1 MLINSDRFNDAV
13 LTCGFQVADPEGV
26 SNIARIA
33 NTVWVVVSHR
43 ARGISATY
51 SWTGVLALLRDAGK
65 MCWTLLVDGAFRFAL
80 NIRVS
85 LKTRQ
90 TLTRGRPGS
99 FIAFGIDATWR
110 GVAGINYLR
119 NGRSCC

>member
-1 MLINSDRFNDAV
+1 MLINSNRSNDVV

-33 NTVWVVVSHR
+33 NTVGVVVSHR

-51 SWTGVLALLRDAGK
+51 SWTGVLALLRDTRK
-65 MCWTLLVDGAFRFAL
+65 MCWTLLVDGALWLAL
-80 NIRVS
+80 NVRVS

-90 TLTRGRPGS
+90 TRTGRRLVS
-99 FIAFGIDATWR
+99 FIAHSIGPTRRW
-110 GVAGINYLR
+110 VARINDLWPPS
-119 NGRSCC
+119 GG